1 MAIYIGEEA
10 TSRDLLPIFESLVLD
25 LDEVRSGA
33 IDNFAA
39 FLKVNYNFFFLKYVT
54 MKPRTRLVPSIF
66 PVQSLSF
73 GLFPLLTVGFYY

>member
-1 MAIYIGEEA
+1 LAIYIGEEA

-39 FLKVNYNFFFLKYVT
+39 FLKV
-54 MKPRTRLVPSIF
+54 
-66 PVQSLSF
+66 
-73 GLFPLLTVGFYY
+73 VGM